1 MNNYKYDLEAMARK
15 VTEYTKIIY
24 IANPDNPMGTYIN
37 RKDFD
42 EFYKH
47 IPERVLIIL
56 DEAYFEFAES
66 ESDYPDSMT
75 YSRYKRVCCEFSI
88 RRNC

>member
-1 MNNYKYDLEAMARK
+1 
-15 VTEYTKIIY
+15 
-24 IANPDNPMGTYIN
+24 MGTYIN